1 MDYAIRGIK
10 IEKIDI
16 HNRKNQY
23 LNAVQKLETD
33 TSMNK
38 QNKLLILK
46 FIRDCKL
53 GKTLKKR
60 QKKRIGVA
68 RRLKYIQILKKISAW
83 LDKPFDKVEQEDIEK
98 IIEAL
103 DDDKFKYEVKSNTGK
118 LLKTGY
124 YAYSTKLDYKKT
136 IKKFY
141 KWLLGNND
149 YYPELVEWIETYD
162 IPKEIPAL
170 RREEIE
176 KLVTASKV
184 RDKAIIMF
192 LFDSGARA
200 EEFLNIRIGD
210 LSKNG
215 DIYKVRIVHSK
226 TKPRTISI
234 PMGSKYLE
242 LWLEEYGEK
251 DEQGLLFPISYDG
264 MRTMLHRTGK
274 KVLNKKV
281 IPHILRHSSATYYT
295 KYLNH
300 FQLCYRY
307 GWSMTSKMPDR
318 YIDRE
323 GMFEEDTPVLVKTN
337 DLSVLEK
344 QNQELKEEIS
354 LMKENNSQ
362 TILELGKLKK
372 NMNTI
377 YNGKNFMK
385 LLISLSNQQR
395 QMAKELKNITGKKFD
410 VVLPRIS

>member
-1 MDYAIRGIK
+1 MIR
-10 IEKIDI
+10 
-16 HNRKNQY
+16 
-23 LNAVQKLETD
+23 
-33 TSMNK
+33 
-38 QNKLLILK
+38 QNKELILR
-46 FIRDCKL
+46 FIRDCRL

-68 RRLKYIQILKKISAW
+68 RCLKYIQILKKISVR
-83 LDKPFDKVEQEDIEK
+83 LDKPFNKVKQEDIEK
-98 IIEAL
+98 FIEAL
-103 DDDKFKYEVKSNTGK
+103 EDDKYKYEVRTESGK

-162 IPKEIPAL
+162 ISKEIPAL

-176 KLVTASKV
+176 KLVAASKV

-215 DIYKVRIVHSK
+215 DTYKVRIVHSK

-234 PMGSKYLE
+234 PMCSKYLS
-242 LWLEEYGEK
+242 LWLDEYGKK
-251 DEQGLLFPISYDG
+251 DEQSLIFPITYDG
-264 MRTMLHRTGK
+264 MRIMLKRTGR

-323 GMFEEDTPVLVKTN
+323 GMVEEKISDLVKTN
-337 DLSVLEK
+337 ELSILEK
-344 QNQELKEEIS
+344 KNQGLKEEIS

-362 TILELGKLKK
+362 INLELEKLKVE
-372 NMNTI
+372 MNNV
-377 YNGKNFMK
+377 YKGKNFMK

-395 QMAKELKNITGKKFD
+395 QMAEEIENLTGKKFD
-410 VVLPRIS
+410 VVMIPT